1 MPAHS
6 DTASVGTL
14 DSRVAGWILESF
26 RSGIVAVDGEGA
38 VLALNAGA
46 QRILGCPGGPVADA
60 LGRDCRQV
68 LDAQPALA
76 QLLIDALG
84 RDRRL
89 SRAELALEPVG
100 GHPSITIG
108 FTLLPVNDGA
118 GGAQGA
124 AVIFRDLT
132 PVERAD
138 EQARLRERLAAL
150 GEMAAGLAH
159 EIRNPLAGMKVVV
172 DLLLRRMDDRP
183 EECALLDELSGE
195 LDSLTRTVA
204 DCLDFVRPVAV
215 VRLPVDPVALVEA
228 SLAVARSQVAYRG
241 AIDRHYSDPL
251 PNVVADGDQLRAVVA
266 NLILNAFEAMDG
278 DGPHRLTLGLA
289 TGVMEPDG
297 RSVRVGR
304 DGKPGSDGE
313 GPVCE
318 LVISVSDTGPGVA
331 PEHRDKVFH
340 PFFTTKPRGS
350 GVGLATAQKIVGSHG
365 GAIDLESMESGGCT
379 FRIHLPIASAAMG
392 SGQAA

>member
-1 MPAHS
+1 MSAHS
-6 DTASVGTL
+6 DTPGVGTL

-26 RSGIVAVDGEGA
+26 RSGIVAGDSEGD
-38 VLALNAGA
+38 VLALNGGA

-89 SRAELALEPVG
+89 SRAELALEAVG
-100 GHPSITIG
+100 GQPPITIG
-108 FTLLPVNDGA
+108 FTLLPVSDDA
-118 GGAQGA
+118 GGARGA

-195 LDSLTRTVA
+195 LASLTRTVA
-204 DCLDFVRPVAV
+204 DCLDFVRPVSV
-215 VRLPVDPVALVEA
+215 VRSPVDPVALVEA
-228 SLAVARSQVAYRG
+228 SLAVARSHVAYRG
-241 AIDRHYSDPL
+241 GIERDYSDRL
-251 PNVVADGDQLRAVVA
+251 PTVFADGDQLRAVVA
-266 NLILNAFEAMDG
+266 NLIVNAFEAMDG

-289 TGVMEPDG
+289 SGMVETGG
-297 RSVRVGR
+297 RSVRVGP
-304 DGKPGSDGE
+304 DGQPGSDGE
-313 GPVCE
+313 GSLPE

-331 PEHRDKVFH
+331 PEHRDKVFY
-340 PFFTTKPRGS
+340 PFFTTKQRGS

-365 GAIDLESMESGGCT
+365 GAIDLESLESGGCT
-379 FRIHLPIASAAMG
+379 FRIHLPVVSAARG
-392 SGQAA
+392 SERAA